1 VTALHLG
8 GDLLGRIAMKIGSA
22 MLVAGAIMMSAA
34 PAGAQAPPPAP
45 AEYAVTYLE
54 VAPASEG
61 EAVNLIKQV
70 AAASRKE
77 PGNVRFDVLQR
88 LDRKSHFAVLEA
100 WSDPKAREAH
110 ETGPAMTEFRNKLKS
125 LRSGPYDERP
135 SVPVAVTP
143 GVTPTKGAVFVIT
156 HVDVTPNFKDATID
170 MLKALADGAR
180 KEPGVERIEAWQQNN
195 RANHFTLMEVWKDP
209 AALEGHV
216 VSPSTREFR
225 EKLGPLSGALFDD
238 RRYTSIE

>member
-1 VTALHLG
+1 
-8 GDLLGRIAMKIGSA
+8 MKIGSA

-45 AEYAVTYLE
+45 APAEYAVTYLE

-61 EAVNLIKQV
+61 EAVNLIKQT

-77 PGNVRFDVLQR
+77 AGNVRFDVLQR
-88 LDRKSHFAVLEA
+88 LDRKNHFAILEA

-110 ETGPAMTEFRNKLKS
+110 ESGPAMTEFRNKLKS

-135 SVPVAVTP
+135 SVPVTVTP
-143 GVTPTKGAVFVIT
+143 GAMPTKGAVFVIT
-156 HVDVTPNFKDATID
+156 HVDVTPNFKDHTID
-170 MLKALADGAR
+170 MLKKLADDSR
-180 KEPGVERIEAWQQNN
+180 KSPGNERIEVWQQNN
-195 RANHFTLMEVWKDP
+195 RANHFTFMEVWKDP

-216 VSPSTREFR
+216 VAPTTREFR
-225 EKLGPLSGALFDD
+225 EKLGPMSGALFDD

>member
-1 VTALHLG
+1 
-8 GDLLGRIAMKIGSA
+8 MKIGSA

-45 AEYAVTYLE
+45 APAEYAVTYLE
-54 VAPASEG
+54 VTPASEG
-61 EAVNLIKQV
+61 EAVKLIKAL

-88 LDRKSHFAVLEA
+88 QDRKSHFALLEA

-110 ETGPAMTEFRNKLKS
+110 DTGPAMTDFRNKLKE
-125 LRSGPYDERP
+125 LRSGPYDQRP
-135 SVPVAVTP
+135 SVPVTVTS
-143 GVTPTKGAVFVIT
+143 GVTPTKGSVFVIT

-170 MLKALADGAR
+170 MLKKLADDAR
-180 KEPGVERIEAWQQNN
+180 KEPGVERVEAWQQNN

-216 VSPSTREFR
+216 VAPSTKEFR
-225 EKLGPLSGALFDD
+225 EKLGPLSGALYDD

>member
-1 VTALHLG
+1 
-8 GDLLGRIAMKIGSA
+8 MKIGSA

-77 PGNVRFDVLQR
+77 AGNVRFDVLQR
-88 LDRKSHFAVLEA
+88 LDRKSHFAILEA

-110 ETGPAMTEFRNKLKS
+110 DAGPAMTEFRNKLKA

-135 SVPVAVTP
+135 SVQVASVAAAAP
-143 GVTPTKGAVFVIT
+143 SKGAVFVIT
-156 HVDVTPNFKDATID
+156 HVDVTPNFKDQTID
-170 MLKALADGAR
+170 MLKKLADDAR
-180 KEPGVERIEAWQQNN
+180 KEPGIERIEAWQQNN

-216 VSPSTREFR
+216 VAPSTKEFR

-238 RRYTSIE
+238 RRYTSIQ

>member
-1 VTALHLG
+1 
-8 GDLLGRIAMKIGSA
+8 MKIGSA

-61 EAVNLIKQV
+61 EALALIKQV

-77 PGNVRFDVLQR
+77 AGNVRFDVLQR
-88 LDRKSHFAVLEA
+88 LDRKNQFAILEA

-110 ETGPAMTEFRNKLKS
+110 DGGPAMTEFRNKLKS

-135 SVPVAVTP
+135 SVSIVAAP
-143 GVTPTKGAVFVIT
+143 AGAAPSKGAVFVVT
-156 HVDVTPNFKDATID
+156 HVDVAPPVKDNAIEL
-170 MLKALADGAR
+170 LKKLAQDAR
-180 KEPGVERIEAWQQNN
+180 KEPGLERVEAWQQNN
-195 RANHFTLMEVWKDP
+195 RGNHFTLMEVWKDP

-216 VSPSTREFR
+216 VTPATKDFR
-225 EKLGPLSGALFDD
+225 EKLGPMLGALYDD
-238 RRYTSIE
+238 RRYASIE

>member
-1 VTALHLG
+1 
-8 GDLLGRIAMKIGSA
+8 MKIGSA

-70 AAASRKE
+70 AAATRKE
-77 PGNVRFDVLQR
+77 AGNVRFDVLQR
-88 LDRKSHFAVLEA
+88 LDRKNHFAFLEA

-135 SVPVAVTP
+135 SVPVTVTP

-156 HVDVTPNFKDATID
+156 HVDVTPNFKDATVD
-170 MLKALADGAR
+170 MLKGLADAAR
-180 KEPGVERIEAWQQNN
+180 KEPGVERVEAWQQNN

-216 VSPSTREFR
+216 VSPSTRDFR
-225 EKLGPLSGALFDD
+225 EKLGPMSGALFDD

>member
-1 VTALHLG
+1 
-8 GDLLGRIAMKIGSA
+8 MKISSA

-45 AEYAVTYLE
+45 ASAEYAVTYLE

-61 EAVNLIKQV
+61 EAVSLIKQA

-77 PGNVRFDVLQR
+77 AGNVRFDVLQR
-88 LDRKSHFAVLEA
+88 LDRKSHFAILEA

-110 ETGPAMTEFRNKLKS
+110 ESGPAMTEFRNKLKS

-135 SVPVAVTP
+135 SVPVTVTP
-143 GVTPTKGAVFVIT
+143 GATPTKGAVFVIT
-156 HVDVTPNFKDATID
+156 HVDVTPNFKDQTID
-170 MLKALADGAR
+170 MLKKLADDSRKSPGA
-180 KEPGVERIEAWQQNN
+180 ERIEAWQQNN

-216 VSPSTREFR
+216 VAPTTREFR